1 MLDQNDLKAIAE
13 LMDLKLEKN
22 NEVLRAEMKENN
34 EVLLNRVDRKL
45 EENNE
50 ALLNHVD
57 RKLEENN
64 EALLNHVDMKLEE
77 NNTALI
83 NQFNAVIESTVMPEI
98 RAVAEGHQIILD
110 RLPEVDKVGDL
121 EDRVSTLEHIVQMQ
135 RQELNALKGA

>member
-1 MLDQNDLKAIAE
+1 MLDQNDLKAIAQ
-13 LMDLKLEKN
+13 LMK
-22 NEVLRAEMKENN
+22 
-34 EVLLNRVDRKL
+34 
-45 EENNE
+45 ENNE

-57 RKLEENN
+57 RKLEENNEILRAEMKENN

-110 RLPEVDKVGDL
+110 RLPEVDKVSDL
-121 EDRVSTLEHIVQMQ
+121 EDRVGTLERIVQMQ

>member
-1 MLDQNDLKAIAE
+1 MLDQNDLKAIAQ

-22 NEVLRAEMKENN
+22 NEVLRAEMK
-34 EVLLNRVDRKL
+34 
-45 EENNE
+45 ENNE

-64 EALLNHVDMKLEE
+64 EALLNHVDRKLEE
-77 NNTALI
+77 NNAALI

>member
-34 EVLLNRVDRKL
+34 EVLLNR
-45 EENNE
+45 
-50 ALLNHVD
+50 VD

>member
-1 MLDQNDLKAIAE
+1 MLDQNDLKAIAQ
-13 LMDLKLEKN
+13 LMK
-22 NEVLRAEMKENN
+22 
-34 EVLLNRVDRKL
+34 
-45 EENNE
+45 ENNE

-64 EALLNHVDMKLEE
+64 EILRAEMKE
-77 NNTALI
+77 NNAALI

-110 RLPEVDKVGDL
+110 RLPEVDKVSDL

>member
-34 EVLLNRVDRKL
+34 E
-45 EENNE
+45 

-57 RKLEENN
+57 R
-64 EALLNHVDMKLEE
+64 KLEE

>member
-1 MLDQNDLKAIAE
+1 MLDQNDLKAIAQ
-13 LMDLKLEKN
+13 LMK
-22 NEVLRAEMKENN
+22 
-34 EVLLNRVDRKL
+34 
-45 EENNE
+45 ENNE

-57 RKLEENN
+57 RKFEENN
-64 EALLNHVDMKLEE
+64 KTLRAEMKE
-77 NNTALI
+77 NNEILRAEMKENNEILRAEMKENNAALI

>member
-1 MLDQNDLKAIAE
+1 MLDQNDLKAIAQLIHSE
-13 LMDLKLEKN
+13 IAENNQAIFNRIDTKFEENNKTLRAEIKEN
-22 NEVLRAEMKENN
+22 NEILRAEMKENN
-34 EVLLNRVDRKL
+34 
-45 EENNE
+45 
-50 ALLNHVD
+50 A
-57 RKLEENN
+57 
-64 EALLNHVDMKLEE
+64 
-77 NNTALI
+77 ALI

>member
-1 MLDQNDLKAIAE
+1 MLDQDDLKAIAQLIKE
-13 LMDLKLEKN
+13 N

-34 EVLLNRVDRKL
+34 
-45 EENNE
+45 
-50 ALLNHVD
+50 A
-57 RKLEENN
+57 
-64 EALLNHVDMKLEE
+64 
-77 NNTALI
+77 ALI

>member
-1 MLDQNDLKAIAE
+1 MLDQNDLKAIAQ
-13 LMDLKLEKN
+13 LMK
-22 NEVLRAEMKENN
+22 
-34 EVLLNRVDRKL
+34 
-45 EENNE
+45 ENNE

-64 EALLNHVDMKLEE
+64 VTPRAEMKE
-77 NNTALI
+77 NNAALI

-110 RLPEVDKVGDL
+110 RLPEVDKVSDL
-121 EDRVSTLEHIVQMQ
+121 EDRVGTLERIVQMQ

>member
-34 EVLLNRVDRKL
+34 
-45 EENNE
+45 
-50 ALLNHVD
+50 A
-57 RKLEENN
+57 
-64 EALLNHVDMKLEE
+64 
-77 NNTALI
+77 ALI

>member
-1 MLDQNDLKAIAE
+1 MLDQNDLKAIAQ
-13 LMDLKLEKN
+13 LMKEN
-22 NEVLRAEMKENN
+22 NETLRAEIKENNEILRAEMK
-34 EVLLNRVDRKL
+34 
-45 EENNE
+45 
-50 ALLNHVD
+50 
-57 RKLEENN
+57 ENN

-110 RLPEVDKVGDL
+110 RLPEVDKVSDL
-121 EDRVSTLEHIVQMQ
+121 EDRVGTLERIVQMQ

>member
-1 MLDQNDLKAIAE
+1 MLDQNDLKAIAQ
-13 LMDLKLEKN
+13 LMK
-22 NEVLRAEMKENN
+22 
-34 EVLLNRVDRKL
+34 
-45 EENNE
+45 ENNE

-64 EALLNHVDMKLEE
+64 VTLRAEMKE
-77 NNTALI
+77 NNAALI

-110 RLPEVDKVGDL
+110 RLPEADKVSDL
-121 EDRVSTLEHIVQMQ
+121 EDRVGTLERIVQMQ

>member
-1 MLDQNDLKAIAE
+1 MLDQNDLKAIAQ
-13 LMDLKLEKN
+13 LMK
-22 NEVLRAEMKENN
+22 
-34 EVLLNRVDRKL
+34 
-45 EENNE
+45 ENNE

-64 EALLNHVDMKLEE
+64 VTLRAEMKE
-77 NNTALI
+77 NNAALI

-110 RLPEVDKVGDL
+110 RLPEVDKVSDL
-121 EDRVSTLEHIVQMQ
+121 EDRVGTLERIVQMQ

>member
-1 MLDQNDLKAIAE
+1 MLDQNDLKAIAQ
-13 LMDLKLEKN
+13 LMK
-22 NEVLRAEMKENN
+22 
-34 EVLLNRVDRKL
+34 
-45 EENNE
+45 ENNE

-64 EALLNHVDMKLEE
+64 EILRAEMKENNEALLNHVDRKLEE
-77 NNTALI
+77 NNVTLRAEMKENNAALI

-110 RLPEVDKVGDL
+110 RLPEVDKVSDL
-121 EDRVSTLEHIVQMQ
+121 EDRVGTLERIVQMQ

>member
-1 MLDQNDLKAIAE
+1 MLDQNDLKAIAQ

-34 EVLLNRVDRKL
+34 E
-45 EENNE
+45 

-57 RKLEENN
+57 R
-64 EALLNHVDMKLEE
+64 KLEE